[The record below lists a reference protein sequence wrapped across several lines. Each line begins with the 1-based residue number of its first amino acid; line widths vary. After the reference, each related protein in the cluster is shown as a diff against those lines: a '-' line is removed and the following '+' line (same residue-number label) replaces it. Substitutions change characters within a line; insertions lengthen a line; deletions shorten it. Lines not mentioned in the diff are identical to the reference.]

1 MDDWSAAQK
10 QWIEILFKHCIH
22 FFFLSFFSLHVSV
35 LFPSCVIFPVSLFLV
50 SDTRVS
56 DVPRP
61 GCRTCRDPDVEH
73 AETRVSYMSR
83 PGCHT
88 MPFRISV
95 FSFSLPLFSF
105 ARMRIYYNVSLLSG
119 FSSSL
124 KNMFFNTFVNQRFI
138 KMFKKNAKKS
148 PYIFGLYVIKSYFC
162 TRFREREQR
171 CIDILTGTA

>member
-1 MDDWSAAQK
+1 MLLMVYNVGNKWIISVNKWNILFKKMDDWSAAQK
-10 QWIEILFKHCIH
+10 QWIEILFKHSIH

-35 LFPSCVIFPVSLFLV
+35 SSPSCAISSVSLFLV
-50 SDTRVS
+50 SDTRVLN
-56 DVPRP
+56 VPRP

-105 ARMRIYYNVSLLSG
+105 ARMRIYYNVSLLPD
-119 FSSSL
+119 FPSSL

-138 KMFKKNAKKS
+138 KN
-148 PYIFGLYVIKSYFC
+148 V
-162 TRFREREQR
+162 
-171 CIDILTGTA
+171 